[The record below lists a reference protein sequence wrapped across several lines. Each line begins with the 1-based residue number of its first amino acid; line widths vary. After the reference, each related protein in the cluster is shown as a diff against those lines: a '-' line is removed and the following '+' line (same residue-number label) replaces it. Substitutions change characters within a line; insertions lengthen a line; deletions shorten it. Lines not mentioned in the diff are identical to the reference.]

1 MMISPACKKMF
12 SYFLK
17 MGRIYFFKFFPLLY
31 SILSLPIS
39 SFKFLLRLITITGSF
54 WKIHLKDLFTDKMF
68 CLLVTLLI
76 FSRYPLNVKRN
87 FCSFSGGIVFLLK
100 VLPSLF
106 FLLIIY
112 VYLLVRFVI
121 LIDKSLF
128 ELFTIL
134 TDVIWCSTDPFG
146 SKQLIIRNTIF

>member
-12 SYFLK
+12 NYFLK

-68 CLLVTLLI
+68 CLRVTLLI

-100 VLPSLF
+100 VLPSLI

>member
-1 MMISPACKKMF
+1 MISPACKKMF
-12 SYFLK
+12 NYFLK

-68 CLLVTLLI
+68 CLRVTLLI

>member
-54 WKIHLKDLFTDKMF
+54 WKIRLKDLFTDKMF
-68 CLLVTLLI
+68 CLRVTLLI

-87 FCSFSGGIVFLLK
+87 FYSFSGGIVFLLK

-121 LIDKSLF
+121 LIDKSLS

>member
-12 SYFLK
+12 NYFLK

-68 CLLVTLLI
+68 CLPVTLLI

-87 FCSFSGGIVFLLK
+87 FSSFSGGIVFLLK

>member
-12 SYFLK
+12 NYFLK

-68 CLLVTLLI
+68 CLPVTLLI

-87 FCSFSGGIVFLLK
+87 FCSFSGGIAFLLK

>member
-12 SYFLK
+12 NYFLK

-31 SILSLPIS
+31 PILSLPIS

-68 CLLVTLLI
+68 CLPVTLLI

>member
-12 SYFLK
+12 NYFLK
-17 MGRIYFFKFFPLLY
+17 MGKIYFFKFFPLLY

-39 SFKFLLRLITITGSF
+39 SFKFLQRLITITGSF

-68 CLLVTLLI
+68 CLPVTLLI

>member
-12 SYFLK
+12 NYFLK

-31 SILSLPIS
+31 LILSLPIS

-68 CLLVTLLI
+68 CLPVTLLI

>member
-12 SYFLK
+12 NYFLK
-17 MGRIYFFKFFPLLY
+17 MGRIYFFKFFPFLY

-68 CLLVTLLI
+68 CLPVTLLI

-112 VYLLVRFVI
+112 VYLLLRFVI